1 MPWSNEARVPQVLSL
16 CSRAQ
21 ELLSPRTAATEAR
34 TPQSLCNRRS
44 HRSEKPEH
52 RKKRRPC
59 SPQPEKACS
68 QQRGPSAARIDK
80 NLNI

>member
-34 TPQSLCNRRS
+34 TPQSLCDRRS

-59 SPQPEKACS
+59 SPATRESPLPAKRTRCS
-68 QQRGPSAARIDK
+68 QNR
-80 NLNI
+80 